1 MGMDEMQRGFIVVLE
16 NIENMLTDVEL
27 KSPRL
32 DIITSN
38 RLRGYI
44 NKIKKEISDDLD
56 NQTETAQ

>member
-1 MGMDEMQRGFIVVLE
+1 MGMDEMQRGFIEVLE
-16 NIENMLTDVEL
+16 NIENMLIDVEL